1 MIEKFLPHIITAVIS
16 LIGAYFTLVQN
27 LKTRVTVLE
36 KRIEDIEGD
45 MNKQDE
51 KLDKLADILSKM
63 QADIASIKTALNVRH
78 E

>member
-1 MIEKFLPHIITAVIS
+1 MIEKYLPHIITAVIS

>member
-1 MIEKFLPHIITAVIS
+1 MIEQFIPHIVTAVIS

-36 KRIEDIEGD
+36 QRIKDIESD
-45 MNKQDE
+45 MGKQDE